1 MNLTFGITEFL
12 LQWKE
17 LIGALLGGLFAIL
30 VALIVARDART
41 REERFAAIVVLAA
54 LTRFTSR
61 HRALSVLA
69 AEKKLPAEHKHLW
82 LGEKLTYSYTRLTP
96 NLEASISRLLLSDV
110 HLAVNLELFHAMHA
124 DLDTLIDRISK
135 DYTDLHSTG
144 KPRRPTD
151 LMDSENRQAAKS
163 FELAAKHARYA
174 SLRIEKLILSR
185 TATWNRIRMNI
196 RPTEQEKACLNYSSF
211 DFDKT

>member
-1 MNLTFGITEFL
+1 MNPTSGIAEFL
-12 LQWKE
+12 FQWKE

-61 HRALSVLA
+61 HQALSELA
-69 AEKKLPAEHKHLW
+69 LKNNVPAEHKHLW
-82 LGEKLTYSYTRLTP
+82 LGEKLTYSYTRLAA

-110 HLAVNLELFHAMHA
+110 HLAVNLEVFHAMHA
-124 DLDTLIDRISK
+124 DLDMLMERISK

-144 KPRRPTD
+144 KPLRPTE
-151 LMDSENRQAAKS
+151 LMDAENRQAAKS
-163 FELAAKHARYA
+163 FELAAKHARCA

-185 TATWNRIRMNI
+185 AATWNRIRMKI
-196 RPTEQEKACLNYSSF
+196 RPTEQEKACLSYSSF
-211 DFDKT
+211 NFS